1 MAAVGFDAVK
11 IATATVGSVFLILDS
26 GTQWDTYNMGVGIN
40 GLVKEKPS
48 GAGEIMRNQA
58 DDLYMRCHVYDSHT
72 FLQFPHYLSK
82 PEFYNCFTLKDCW
95 VVGGRSNRPK

>member
-1 MAAVGFDAVK
+1 MLWVAAVGFDAVK

-72 FLQFPHYLSK
+72 FYNFPIICPNLNS
-82 PEFYNCFTLKDCW
+82 TTASRLKI
-95 VVGGRSNRPK
+95 VGW